1 MTLDADDRIVYL
13 LYQSDNLKLLFSFKI
28 LIFDE
33 FRQFYFKSFWKLQFK
48 NKVINATKTN
58 YCLKC
63 TKFRMRP
70 KNFECNQFVN
80 EKNIYMESKY
90 MESKLWTKAKC
101 TSDYSSSMCKFQMF
115 HTEFHFDRILYGKN
129 THCTMD
135 KFMSVKSILP
145 AYLCCVVASC
155 VIIYRF
161 FGHYHLSGG
170 KIQHLWIVE
179 MKYFKNNTQQQ
190 LIHIKHSTHYKG
202 LRFFSC

>member
-13 LYQSDNLKLLFSFKI
+13 LYQSDNLKLLFSFEI

-48 NKVINATKTN
+48 NEVINATKTN
-58 YCLKC
+58 FCLKC
-63 TKFRMRP
+63 TKFRMQP
-70 KNFECNQFVN
+70 ICEWK
-80 EKNIYMESKY
+80 KY
-90 MESKLWTKAKC
+90 MESKLWTTAKC

-190 LIHIKHSTHYKG
+190 LIHIKHSTHYKE